1 MVSEVF
7 GSDGMIEML
16 SIVIYLVGL
25 ALFVQA
31 CIYLVRNSGAPGARQ
46 FGVSVLVFLAL
57 AIVSV
62 FLEDSSEEMDVLVAL
77 MDCIGSV
84 FFVVAALGLKKFA
97 ASRHQ
102 SS

>member
-1 MVSEVF
+1 MVSEIF
-7 GSDGMIEML
+7 GPDGMIEML

-31 CIYLVRNSGAPGARQ
+31 CIYLLRKANAPGARQ
-46 FGVSVLVFLAL
+46 FGVSVLIFLAL
-57 AIVSV
+57 AVVSV
-62 FLEDSSEEMDVLVAL
+62 FLEDSSEEMDILVAL
-77 MDCIGSV
+77 IDCLGSV